1 MMLDGFSTAWGRL
14 VQTSE
19 RTLVS
24 IQAWDIPGLIRM
36 RQRNDSRQREAS
48 ERSERTRKARL
59 TVDLPNRSSKK
70 SSHGRHAKSIEQR
83 EVDQMRPKHAT
94 ALLSN
99 FQQIFG
105 VSDAWIER
113 FAHALLEDDTKLIL
127 FFVDL
132 DNVPRFFKTF
142 TIKVLQQIERRMH
155 CETFVVCASCQPY
168 ELKRMRGGNWNQ
180 EHLSRVHFTLANKHK
195 DSADAVC
202 AVAQSKLDSL
212 LVACGRQQDARA
224 IICSEDKIFQQVDDL
239 LRKGSSLSGI
249 ASKTMVARPGNLFG
263 LKLWQCECGRVF
275 SSECAI
281 EQHRGA
287 SHNPRCLLD
296 APEGDRDGH
305 TAARPLASSCEQKEA
320 DLGQPLFQRRHRSR
334 DLTQSSGRIW
344 AGLGEERAMAS
355 EAQRRVKRAS
365 SPINETL
372 QTLAAFLTTTLSRQ
386 GGKE

>member
-155 CETFVVCASCQPY
+155 CGMGKCCRCNVGSTFTCIHGPVFDYWTV
-168 ELKRMRGGNWNQ
+168 M
-180 EHLSRVHFTLANKHK
+180 
-195 DSADAVC
+195 
-202 AVAQSKLDSL
+202 
-212 LVACGRQQDARA
+212 
-224 IICSEDKIFQQVDDL
+224 
-239 LRKGSSLSGI
+239 
-249 ASKTMVARPGNLFG
+249 NL
-263 LKLWQCECGRVF
+263 
-275 SSECAI
+275 
-281 EQHRGA
+281 
-287 SHNPRCLLD
+287 
-296 APEGDRDGH
+296 
-305 TAARPLASSCEQKEA
+305 KEA
-320 DLGQPLFQRRHRSR
+320 
-334 DLTQSSGRIW
+334 I
-344 AGLGEERAMAS
+344 
-355 EAQRRVKRAS
+355 
-365 SPINETL
+365 
-372 QTLAAFLTTTLSRQ
+372 
-386 GGKE
+386 